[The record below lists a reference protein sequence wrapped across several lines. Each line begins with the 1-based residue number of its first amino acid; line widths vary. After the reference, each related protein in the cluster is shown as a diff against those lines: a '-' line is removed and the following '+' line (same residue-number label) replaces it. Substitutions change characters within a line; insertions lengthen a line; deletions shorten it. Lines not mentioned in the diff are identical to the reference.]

1 MRGGEVSLRGGSHY
15 RCRFGEVVVPA
26 TYVADAPAATLER
39 QGPFDRR
46 EQGRPAYVGPHP
58 NTRLLPPRTWRL
70 DANRPNS
77 GVDAVLCVAPARAAV
92 ADGAGT
98 LLVPFAV
105 TLNGRDF
112 SNASSGYT
120 YYEEPTLIG
129 MAPLTGPEAGG
140 TVSILEA
147 AV

>member
-1 MRGGEVSLRGGSHY
+1 MSLRGGSHY

-70 DANRPNS
+70 DAHRPNS

-98 LLVPFAV
+98 LLV
-105 TLNGRDF
+105 N
-112 SNASSGYT
+112 
-120 YYEEPTLIG
+120 PTPHPHPHPHANPHPNPTPNPTPTPNLIL
-129 MAPLTGPEAGG
+129 ADTNP
-140 TVSILEA
+140 I
-147 AV
+147 

>member
-70 DANRPNS
+70 DAHRPNS

-98 LLVPFAV
+98 LLVNP
-105 TLNGRDF
+105 TPHPHPHPNPKPNPHPNPYPNPNPNPNPNLN
-112 SNASSGYT
+112 
-120 YYEEPTLIG
+120 
-129 MAPLTGPEAGG
+129 LTQP
-140 TVSILEA
+140 
-147 AV
+147 